1 MTTLNKI
8 VEDIKKNKTLAEE
21 QIGEDSDPRTLKGRL
36 GRKNSA
42 KERLK
47 SLYREYKKTLVN
59 KMAMLLV
66 TGSKAEEFCE
76 IAQSEGNM
84 FLALADNLY
93 EDISTRIP
101 EPVIKRGMKTAAIL
115 DILSRHLEDKATE
128 LDIASYPAI
137 VYKTKYE
144 KRVENSADMLE
155 LTKTIINNEVGPELV
170 GFDVLEQVSRQAVN
184 DMFDGKI
191 LPVVVLLKDDS
202 IVDEVVEGL
211 KKIGAVSTVL
221 AGEGKA
227 PKNSSKVSDVT
238 KEQVFSVLKKMQKQ
252 VSSKSKGE

>member
-1 MTTLNKI
+1 MSLNKI
-8 VEDIKKNKTLAEE
+8 VEDIKKNKVLAEE
-21 QIGEDSDPRTLKGRL
+21 QIDEDSDPRTLKGRI

-42 KERLK
+42 KEKLK
-47 SLYREYKKTLVN
+47 LLYRDYKKTLVN

-76 IAQSEGNM
+76 IAQAEGNM

-93 EDISTRIP
+93 EDISSRIP
-101 EPVIKRGMKTAAIL
+101 EPVIKRGMKTAAII
-115 DILSRHLEDKATE
+115 DILGRHLEDKATE

-137 VYKTKYE
+137 VYKSKYD
-144 KRVENSADMLE
+144 KKVENSKDMLE
-155 LTKTIINNEVGPELV
+155 LTKILVNSEVGSELV
-170 GFDVLEQVSRQAVN
+170 GYDVLEQVSRQAVN

-202 IVDEVVEGL
+202 IVNDVIEGL
-211 KKIGAVSTVL
+211 KKIGVVSAVL
-221 AGEGKA
+221 AGEGNA

>member
-1 MTTLNKI
+1 MSLNKI
-8 VEDIKKNKTLAEE
+8 VEDIKKNKVLAEE
-21 QIGEDSDPRTLKGRL
+21 QIDEDSDPRTLRGRL

-42 KERLK
+42 KEKLK
-47 SLYREYKKTLVN
+47 LLYRDYKKTLVN

-66 TGSKAEEFCE
+66 TGNKAEEFCE
-76 IAQSEGNM
+76 IAQAEGNM

-93 EDISTRIP
+93 EDISSRIP
-101 EPVIKRGMKTAAIL
+101 EPVIKRGMKTAAII
-115 DILSRHLEDKATE
+115 DILGRHLEDKATE

-137 VYKTKYE
+137 VYKSKYD
-144 KRVENSADMLE
+144 KKVENSKDMLE
-155 LTKTIINNEVGPELV
+155 LTKILVNSEVGSELV
-170 GFDVLEQVSRQAVN
+170 GYDVLEQVSRQAVN

-202 IVDEVVEGL
+202 IVNDVIEGL
-211 KKIGAVSTVL
+211 KKIGVVSAVL
-221 AGEGKA
+221 AGEGNA